1 MTGPWNLCVEYKWV
15 LKPYLDFQDP
25 QEIFLAMVDFMCQLE
40 ESWDTQRAGNVL
52 AASVRIFLEEISLWI
67 SGWSKHH
74 CYQHGQVLCS
84 PLRAKQN
91 KKLKENHVSP
101 GTSVFYCPEKL
112 VLRLQDSDE
121 DLSTLASWPLARTR
135 PQLSWVPSSMDTAG
149 LFRLPKLLSQS
160 FTVKSLRSILAPFLG
175 VTSTNSVSSLPCNYV
190 PHFSPLPL

>member
-1 MTGPWNLCVEYKWV
+1 MTGPWNLCVEYKWA
-15 LKPYLDFQDP
+15 LKPYFDFQDP
-25 QEIFLAMVDFMCQLE
+25 QEIFLVMVDFMCQLE

-101 GTSVFYCPEKL
+101 GTCVTWDICLLLPWEIGL
-112 VLRLQDSDE
+112 VVLRLQDSDE

-149 LFRLPKLLSQS
+149 LFRLPKFLSQS
-160 FTVKSLRSILAPFLG
+160 FTVNL
-175 VTSTNSVSSLPCNYV
+175 
-190 PHFSPLPL
+190 